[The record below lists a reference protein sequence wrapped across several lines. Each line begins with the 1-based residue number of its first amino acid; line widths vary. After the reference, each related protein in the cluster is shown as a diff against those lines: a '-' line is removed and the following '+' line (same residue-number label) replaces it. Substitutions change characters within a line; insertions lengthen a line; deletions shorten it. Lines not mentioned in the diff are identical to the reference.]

1 MKLGMVHLMCEKPFD
16 SLEQWSMSFAESIAV
31 NSGFTKGV
39 VEQVFPDL
47 AKEKDLQIVHPCVD
61 VNPKK
66 TETKD
71 DIVSVWQD
79 RNILLS
85 INRFE
90 KKKDIGLAIKAYAGL
105 GKHGRKGV
113 RLVLAGGYDNR
124 VMENVVYHKELVKLA
139 SGLGLKT
146 ATTKTIVA
154 ALNVPDDV
162 DVLFLLSVPNT
173 LKEMLLNSARLLI
186 YTPSNEHFGIVP
198 LEAMKTGW
206 LCPPDDV
213 ERWTAVMDK
222 VLNKMTDDQVT
233 KMGKAGV
240 ERVKNE
246 FSDVKMAERIDGL
259 IDGMANYTKE
269 GCSATLCILDDYY
282 HSSIGHCILTVPGA
296 AVTSIIYNAKVYE
309 TYLWDHRQPTEL
321 GLLRTLGFFG
331 FAEQT
336 SQEKSYSTEIE
347 KKERFGA
354 VVVGSGPAGLAVV
367 GNLLEQKKGPVLWV
381 DIAPL
386 KYFGGGRLHH
396 LYQAVPSNT
405 KVNYLKEL
413 DQEKT
418 CRIAVA
424 ASLGTMLGQGL
435 GPEKGVVKF
444 LGRVQRASWSDDSNW
459 DVKLTSPRG
468 EGLPSLSASSDLLF
482 LCTGSHPTS
491 DGIPDRSAQGIVSLS
506 LDSCLNYRKLAFA
519 VRRSMQE
526 RSDPTEKFTIAVIG
540 ASHSA
545 ILVLRNIYNL
555 ATSRNQEFQNVRIK
569 WLTRHEL
576 RYAEER
582 DGWIKRDNTGLKVSK
597 YLEKVKTSPET
608 EQEDQDKHLQGCNL
622 VVHAIGFTKN
632 IVPVIERD
640 GTALDITY
648 DHETSEFADTE
659 GKKIKGL
666 YGAGIAFPE
675 KVVDPEGTT
684 EYAVGLWKFMKY
696 LKRVAPTWTA

>member
-1 MKLGMVHLMCEKPFD
+1 M
-16 SLEQWSMSFAESIAV
+16 
-31 NSGFTKGV
+31 
-39 VEQVFPDL
+39 
-47 AKEKDLQIVHPCVD
+47 
-61 VNPKK
+61 
-66 TETKD
+66 
-71 DIVSVWQD
+71 
-79 RNILLS
+79 
-85 INRFE
+85 
-90 KKKDIGLAIKAYAGL
+90 
-105 GKHGRKGV
+105 
-113 RLVLAGGYDNR
+113 
-124 VMENVVYHKELVKLA
+124 
-139 SGLGLKT
+139 
-146 ATTKTIVA
+146 
-154 ALNVPDDV
+154 
-162 DVLFLLSVPNT
+162 
-173 LKEMLLNSARLLI
+173 
-186 YTPSNEHFGIVP
+186 
-198 LEAMKTGW
+198 
-206 LCPPDDV
+206 
-213 ERWTAVMDK
+213 
-222 VLNKMTDDQVT
+222 
-233 KMGKAGV
+233 
-240 ERVKNE
+240 
-246 FSDVKMAERIDGL
+246 
-259 IDGMANYTKE
+259 
-269 GCSATLCILDDYY
+269 
-282 HSSIGHCILTVPGA
+282 
-296 AVTSIIYNAKVYE
+296 
-309 TYLWDHRQPTEL
+309 
-321 GLLRTLGFFG
+321 
-331 FAEQT
+331 
-336 SQEKSYSTEIE
+336 
-347 KKERFGA
+347 
-354 VVVGSGPAGLAVV
+354 
-367 GNLLEQKKGPVLWV
+367 
-381 DIAPL
+381 
-386 KYFGGGRLHH
+386 
-396 LYQAVPSNT
+396 
-405 KVNYLKEL
+405 
-413 DQEKT
+413 
-418 CRIAVA
+418 
-424 ASLGTMLGQGL
+424 
-435 GPEKGVVKF
+435 
-444 LGRVQRASWSDDSNW
+444 
-459 DVKLTSPRG
+459 TSPRG

-582 DGWIKRDNTGLKVSK
+582 DGWIKRDNTGLKGEVATWAKNNLEPDTFPTSKVSK